1 MAKVDRCLTQT
12 EIDSPLKGTYHY
24 RSTSPIVCLDSSSNR
39 DAGGQK
45 EVSFSAVYT
54 IIAVGTFQLHRFFL
68 FIFKSNNGKNSL
80 KMAACKIFLRSAL
93 ELW

>member
-39 DAGGQK
+39 DAGGQR

-54 IIAVGTFQLHRFFL
+54 IIAVGTFQLRRSCYFQIKQML
-68 FIFKSNNGKNSL
+68 VVVKSSV
-80 KMAACKIFLRSAL
+80 KIAVKDF
-93 ELW
+93 

>member
-54 IIAVGTFQLHRFFL
+54 IIAIGTFQLNRYFFVY
-68 FIFKSNNGKNSL
+68 FQIKQWENSL
-80 KMAACKIFLRSAL
+80 KMAACKRFLRSAL

>member
-45 EVSFSAVYT
+45 DVSFSAVYT
-54 IIAVGTFQLHRFFL
+54 IYWDISAAQIFL
-68 FIFKSNNGKNSL
+68 FIFKSSNGK
-80 KMAACKIFLRSAL
+80 IH
-93 ELW
+93 

>member
-54 IIAVGTFQLHRFFL
+54 IIAIGTFQLHRVFCL
-68 FIFKSNNGKNSL
+68 FSKIKRLHLKYFQGALSNFGRL
-80 KMAACKIFLRSAL
+80 FHFV
-93 ELW
+93 

>member
-12 EIDSPLKGTYHY
+12 EIDSPLKGTYYHY

-54 IIAVGTFQLHRFFL
+54 IIAIGTFQLHRFFCL
-68 FIFKSNNGKNSL
+68 FSNQAMGKFIKDGS
-80 KMAACKIFLRSAL
+80 M
-93 ELW
+93 